1 MTNTKNDHL
10 LECLLYMGRF
20 HGCSATADALLAGL
34 PVVDTLTPD
43 LFSRAAAR
51 SGLTSKV
58 VSRPSLPLGEGLL
71 PVVVLLT
78 DERACV
84 LLEVFEDEGKA
95 RVVYADDVATAVDI
109 DLQDLIEDYAGT
121 FILTRP
127 KFQFDERAPNLAKG
141 REQHWFWRVFL
152 ENKSLYRDVLIA
164 AFLINL
170 FALALPIFTMN
181 VYDRVVPNYAVET
194 LWMLAAGV
202 VIVLIGDLLL
212 KTMRAYFLDL
222 AGKRIDIKLSGFIME
237 RVLGMRM
244 ESKPLSVGSYASNL
258 RSFETIRDFMTSAG
272 ITTLIDFPF
281 VLVFLAVLL
290 WISPWLVLPLLVG
303 MAVIIIY
310 SFSTQSKM
318 EELTQ
323 TTYRTASMRN
333 AILIESLAG
342 LEAIKALSAEGI
354 IQRRWER
361 SAEFLAKVG
370 VQLKLL
376 SASNGNVAAWA
387 QQSVSVAVIVIGVYL
402 ISAGELSMG
411 GLIAAS
417 MLSGRAMAPLG
428 QVAALTT
435 QLHHVKTAFE
445 SLDEI
450 MAQRVER
457 PEGGAFLSRQNFNGD
472 IEFRN
477 VSFSYPGSD
486 VPALQ
491 DVSFSLKAGESVA
504 ILGRI
509 GSGKTTLQKLVMGLY
524 QPTQGAVLIDG
535 IDARQLDPAEL
546 RRNIGY
552 LPQDVT
558 LFYGSLRENIAMGS
572 PHATDADVVAAAE
585 VAHLNEFVNLHPQG
599 FDMSV
604 GERGESLSGGQRTS
618 VALARAVIND
628 PPILLL
634 DEPTSSMDQSTE
646 SWVKNK
652 LESYADNKSVMLITH
667 RTTLLPLVDRIV
679 VIDGGQVV
687 ADGQRDKVVEA
698 LRQGRIGKGA

>member
-1 MTNTKNDHL
+1 MTTTKTDHL

-20 HGCSATADALLAGL
+20 HGCSASEDALLAGL
-34 PVVDTLTPD
+34 PVVDSLTPD
-43 LFSRAAAR
+43 LFARAAAR
-51 SGLTSKV
+51 CGLSSKI
-58 VSRPSLPLGEGLL
+58 VSRSALPLNEGLL
-71 PVVVLLT
+71 PVVLLLN
-78 DERACV
+78 DERACI
-84 LLEVFEDEGKA
+84 LLEVFPDEGIA
-95 RVVYADDVATAVDI
+95 RVVPAEDSSRVEDV
-109 DLQDLIEDYAGT
+109 DLQELSDQYSGKV
-121 FILTRP
+121 ILVRP
-127 KFQFDERAPNLAKG
+127 KFKFDDRAPDISGN

-152 ENKSLYRDVLIA
+152 ENRALYRDVLVA

-202 VIVLIGDLLL
+202 VIVLVGDLFL

-222 AGKRIDIKLSGFIME
+222 AGKRIDIKLSAFIME

-310 SFSTQSKM
+310 AFSTQSKM

-376 SASNGNVAAWA
+376 SASNGNVAAWS
-387 QQSVSVAVIVIGVYL
+387 QQAVSVAVIVTGVYL
-402 ISAGELSMG
+402 ITAGELSMG

-417 MLSGRAMAPLG
+417 MLTGRAMAPLG

-445 SLDEI
+445 SLDDI
-450 MAQRVER
+450 MAQKVER
-457 PEGGAFLSRQNFNGD
+457 PEGSAFLSRQSFSGD

-477 VSFSYPGSD
+477 VSFNYPGTD
-486 VPALQ
+486 VAALK

-524 QPTQGAVLIDG
+524 QPTQGSVLIDG

-552 LPQDVT
+552 VPQDVT
-558 LFYGSLRENIAMGS
+558 LFYGSLRENIAMGA
-572 PHATDADVVAAAE
+572 PHASDADVVTAAE

-599 FDMSV
+599 FDMTV

-618 VALARAVIND
+618 VALARAVISD

-652 LESYADNKSVMLITH
+652 LETYADNKSVILITH
-667 RTTLLPLVDRIV
+667 RTTLLPLVDRIL
-679 VIDGGQVV
+679 VIDGGQIV

-698 LRQGRIGKGA
+698 LR

>member
-1 MTNTKNDHL
+1 MTTTKTDHL

-20 HGCSATADALLAGL
+20 HGCSASEDALLSGL
-34 PVVDTLTPD
+34 PVVDSLTPD

-51 SGLTSKV
+51 CGLSSKI
-58 VSRPSLPLGEGLL
+58 VSRSALPLNEGLL
-71 PVVVLLT
+71 PVVLLL
-78 DERACV
+78 DEERACI
-84 LLEVFEDEGKA
+84 LLEVLADEGIA
-95 RVVYADDVATAVDI
+95 RVVFAEDSSCVEDV
-109 DLQDLIEDYAGT
+109 DLQALSEQYSGKV
-121 FILTRP
+121 ILVRP
-127 KFQFDERAPNLAKG
+127 KFKFDDRAPDISGG
-141 REQHWFWRVFL
+141 REQHWFWRVFF
-152 ENKSLYRDVLIA
+152 ENKALYRDVLMA

-181 VYDRVVPNYAVET
+181 VYDRVVPNHAVET

-202 VIVLIGDLLL
+202 VIVLVGDLFL

-222 AGKRIDIKLSGFIME
+222 AGKRIDIKLSAFIME

-258 RSFETIRDFMTSAG
+258 RSFETIRDFITSAG

-303 MAVIIIY
+303 MAVIVIY
-310 SFSTQSKM
+310 AFSTQSKM

-342 LEAIKALSAEGI
+342 LETIKALSAEGI
-354 IQRRWER
+354 VQRRWER

-376 SASNGNVAAWA
+376 SASNGNVAAWS
-387 QQSVSVAVIVIGVYL
+387 QQAVSVAVIVTGVYL
-402 ISAGELSMG
+402 ITAGELSMG

-417 MLSGRAMAPLG
+417 MLTGRAMAPLG

-445 SLDEI
+445 SLDDI
-450 MAQRVER
+450 MAQKVER
-457 PEGGAFLSRQNFNGD
+457 PEGTAFLSRQSFSGD

-477 VSFSYPGSD
+477 VSFNYPGTD
-486 VPALQ
+486 VAALK

-524 QPTQGAVLIDG
+524 QPTQGSVLIDG

-552 LPQDVT
+552 VPQDVT
-558 LFYGSLRENIAMGS
+558 LFYGSLRENIAMS
-572 PHATDADVVAAAE
+572 APHASDADVVAAAE

-599 FDMSV
+599 FDMTV

-618 VALARAVIND
+618 VALARAVITD

-652 LESYADNKSVMLITH
+652 LETYADNKSVILITH
-667 RTTLLPLVDRIV
+667 RTTLLPLVDRIL
-679 VIDGGQVV
+679 VIDGGQIV

-698 LRQGRIGKGA
+698 LRQGRIGKGI

>member
-1 MTNTKNDHL
+1 MTNKKYDHL
-10 LECLLYMGRF
+10 LECLLYLGRF
-20 HGCSATADALLAGL
+20 HDRSASADALLAGL
-34 PVVDTLTPD
+34 PVVDSLTPD
-43 LFSRAAAR
+43 LFSRAASR
-51 SGLTSKV
+51 CGLSSKV
-58 VSRPSLPLGEGLL
+58 VSRPTLPTDTGLL
-71 PVVVLLT
+71 PVVLLLN
-78 DERACV
+78 DERACI
-84 LLEVFEDEGKA
+84 LLELLDDQNKA
-95 RVVYADDVATAVDI
+95 KIAHADDTSNVVEV
-109 DLQDLIEDYAGT
+109 DLQELGEQYAGN
-121 FILTRP
+121 FILVRP
-127 KFQFDERAPNLAKG
+127 KFQFDDRTPNLSG
-141 REQHWFWRVFL
+141 SREQHWFWRVFL
-152 ENKSLYRDVLIA
+152 ENKSLYRDVLVA

-181 VYDRVVPNYAVET
+181 VYDRVVPNHAVET

-202 VIVLIGDLLL
+202 AIVMIGDLFL
-212 KTMRAYFLDL
+212 KTMRAYFLDM
-222 AGKRIDIKLSGFIME
+222 AGKRIDIKLSAFIME

-258 RSFETIRDFMTSAG
+258 RSFETIRDFITSAG
-272 ITTLIDFPF
+272 ITTLIDLPF
-281 VLVFLAVLL
+281 VLVFLVVLL

-303 MAVIIIY
+303 MAVIVIY

-333 AILIESLAG
+333 AILIESLSG

-387 QQSVSVAVIVIGVYL
+387 QQTVSVAVVVTGVYL
-402 ISAGELSMG
+402 ITSGELTMG

-417 MLSGRAMAPLG
+417 MLTGRAMAPLG

-445 SLDEI
+445 SLDGI
-450 MAQRVER
+450 MEQGVER
-457 PEGGAFLSRQNFNGD
+457 PDGSNFLSRQRFNGD

-477 VSFSYPGSD
+477 VSFSYPGSE
-486 VPALQ
+486 VQALN

-524 QPTQGAVLIDG
+524 QPTAGAVLVDG

-558 LFYGSLRENIAMGS
+558 LFYGSMRENIAMGA

-628 PPILLL
+628 PPFLLL

-646 SWVKNK
+646 TWVKNK
-652 LESYADNKSVMLITH
+652 LQTYADSKTVILITH
-667 RTTLLPLVDRIV
+667 RTTLLPLVDRII
-679 VIDGGQVV
+679 VIDGGQIV

-698 LRQGRIGKGA
+698 LRQGRIGKGI